1 MKKLLSLGLLCSA
14 LVLAGCASHGT
25 GTGTGGGQTE
35 VYGQLKGGVESSHT
49 GH

>member
-1 MKKLLSLGLLCSA
+1 MKKFLSLGLLCSA

-25 GTGTGGGQTE
+25 GGGQTE
-35 VYGQLKGGVESSHT
+35 VYGQLKSGVESSHT

>member
-1 MKKLLSLGLLCSA
+1 MKKFVSLGLLCSM

-25 GTGTGGGQTE
+25 AGGQTE

>member
-1 MKKLLSLGLLCSA
+1 MKKFVSLGLLCSM
-14 LVLAGCASHGT
+14 LVLAGCASY
-25 GTGTGGGQTE
+25 GTGGGQTE

>member
-14 LVLAGCASHGT
+14 LALAGCASH

-35 VYGQLKGGVESSHT
+35 VYGNLKGGVESSHT

>member
-1 MKKLLSLGLLCSA
+1 MKKFVSLGLLCSM

-25 GTGTGGGQTE
+25 GGGQTE
-35 VYGQLKGGVESSHT
+35 GYGQLKGGGESSHT

>member
-1 MKKLLSLGLLCSA
+1 MKKFVSLSLLCSM
-14 LVLAGCASHGT
+14 LVLAGCASH
-25 GTGTGGGQTE
+25 GTGGGQTE